1 MIKIGEIEILSTNRS
16 IHKQEIFWQMRKYHS
31 PTKRFV
37 QASQRVRK
45 IPPLSSRVYNI
56 QPDYFFSG
64 VFSNVATRN
73 S

>member
-37 QASQRVRK
+37 QASLGVRK
-45 IPPLSSRVYNI
+45 IPLKPGL
-56 QPDYFFSG
+56 
-64 VFSNVATRN
+64 
-73 S
+73 

>member
-1 MIKIGEIEILSTNRS
+1 
-16 IHKQEIFWQMRKYHS
+16 MRKDHS

-37 QASQRVRK
+37 QASLGVREN
-45 IPPLSSRVYNI
+45 PLSSRVYNI

>member
-1 MIKIGEIEILSTNRS
+1 MIKIGEIEILLTNRS

-37 QASQRVRK
+37 QASLGVRK
-45 IPPLSSRVYNI
+45 IPPSSRVYNI